1 VWSVIRRGSRATH
14 DRGNPR
20 FPLKIE
26 FGNPNKNIPLIYAMK
41 VVKKPITVRPQ
52 SQTFSSTNYEN
63 YLKSHYVQKDAPQPV
78 TNTRIGD
85 KDKTKKIYGG
95 SYHISD
101 DEYLSAFL
109 PLYAQKVFGAGEPE
123 YLTEKQLDKN
133 GPIYVDL
140 DFHFAHAVNER
151 ILDKDYIDDL
161 MDTYL
166 DELKKIYQFDEDQPF
181 QMFLMQKQSV
191 NRLADK
197 SKTKDGIHLL
207 IGLQADRTVQIILRD
222 RVMKEISQKWESL
235 PIINTWNDVFDEG
248 ISIGYTNVQLF
259 GSRKP
264 DHDAYEITYAYNIQF
279 NPEIQ
284 EFAIEP
290 IKVSSFSLIDN
301 IAALSVRNTNIPAF
315 FMKNDFAAV
324 YNQYKSVHGTGT
336 KSQAAKART
345 VVRANA
351 QLFDSSFLSSNMAS
365 YIRNIRSQE
374 ELDVLVD
381 AFLENIKNVDY
392 DVKEAHEYALALP
405 PTYYEDGSYA
415 KWIRVGWAL
424 KNTDDE
430 GRLLISWIKMS
441 SQAKNFKFH
450 DIPSLCDTWAK
461 MDMRKLSGGVTKRSL
476 MHWVK
481 QDVFDKYLAI
491 RDESIDYYLE
501 KTISGTGTSNKDKS
515 NKGECGDWDLAKVLH
530 VLYKDLFVC
539 SSIKSNV
546 WYHYTNN
553 RWIEDETGSTLRK
566 MISTEMREL
575 YCKKTSNQL
584 SGMMSAIVP
593 PTGEDNNDDEQANIR
608 RIRTQRVLQ
617 ICKRLNSTSDKK
629 NIMTEARD
637 LFYDR
642 DFLNKLDTNP
652 YLLCFN
658 NGVVDFKEKVF
669 RKGRPDDYISKCTN
683 IDYSPVDRT
692 RDNKIVSEIDE
703 FFYQLFPDKQLYNY
717 MRDYLASVLIG
728 TTSNQ
733 TFNMFIGGGSNGK
746 SKLIDLMKLVLGDY
760 KGEVPLS
767 LVTGERVRIGGLSPE
782 IVQLKGVRFAVMQE
796 PEKGIKLNEGKMK
809 ELTGGDSI
817 QARAP
822 YMLQAVTFM
831 PQFKLA
837 VCSNTMMEIGSND
850 HGTWRRICVVPF
862 ESLFTETPVSD
873 DPGKPYQFK
882 IDKNIQEKFDS
893 WKEIFAGILVE
904 HAFKTEGIVNICDK
918 VKGASNEYRQNQDFL
933 AEFIRDKV
941 ETKREGEKRGD
952 NTSIYRIR
960 KKEVTMEFNNWYR
973 ETYGNGKGCPNPKDI
988 HEYMDKQFG
997 RQKNQAWDGVRI
1009 KYDNNEPLAYSDGSS
1024 LGDNIS
1030 VNEL

>member
-1 VWSVIRRGSRATH
+1 M
-14 DRGNPR
+14 
-20 FPLKIE
+20 PLKIE
-26 FGNPNKNIPLIYAMK
+26 FKNPNKNIPLIYAMK

-52 SQTFSSTNYEN
+52 LQTFSSTNYEN
-63 YLKSHYVQKDAPQPV
+63 YLKSHYVQKDSPQVV

-101 DEYLSAFL
+101 DEYLSTFL

-123 YLTEKQLDKN
+123 YLTEKQLEKN

-191 NRLADK
+191 NRLADAT
-197 SKTKDGIHLL
+197 KTKDGIHLL
-207 IGLQADRTVQIILRD
+207 IGMQADRTVQIILRD

-301 IAALSVRNTNIPAF
+301 ITALSVRNTNIPAF

-324 YNQYKSVHGTGT
+324 YNQYKSVHGDG
-336 KSQAAKART
+336 AKKGQGKK
-345 VVRANA
+345 VRPVTAKTITPA
-351 QLFDSSFLSSNMAS
+351 FDSAFLSTNMAS

-374 ELDVLVD
+374 ELDILLD
-381 AFLENIKNVDY
+381 AFLENIKNIDY
-392 DVKEAHEYALALP
+392 DVKEAHEYAMALP
-405 PTYYEDGSYA
+405 PSYYEDGSYA

-424 KNTDDE
+424 KNTDIED
-430 GRLLISWIKMS
+430 RLLISWIKMS

-450 DIPSLCDTWAK
+450 DLPTICDTWAK
-461 MDMRKLSGGVTKRSL
+461 MDVRKFTGDGVTKRSL

-481 QDVFDKYLAI
+481 QEAHDRYLEI

-501 KTISGTGTSNKDKS
+501 RTISGTGISNK
-515 NKGECGDWDLAKVLH
+515 KGECGDWDLAKVLQ
-530 VLYKDLFVC
+530 VLYKDEFVC
-539 SSIKSNV
+539 SSIKSNT
-546 WYHYTNN
+546 WFHYKNN

-566 MISTEMREL
+566 MISTEMRDL
-575 YCKKTSNQL
+575 YNKKSNIL
-584 SGMMSAIVP
+584 LDESVTPNTPVNGDGSK
-593 PTGEDNNDDEQANIR
+593 DDEQANILKIR
-608 RIRTQRVLQ
+608 RLRVLN
-617 ICKRLNSTSDKK
+617 ICQKLNRTPDKK

-637 LFYDR
+637 LFFDK
-642 DFLNKLDTNP
+642 DFMNKLDTNP

-683 IDYSPVDRT
+683 IDYSKVDKT
-692 RDNKIVSEIDE
+692 RDSKIVGEIEE
-703 FFYQLFPDKQLYNY
+703 FFYQLFPDKQLYTY

-796 PEKGIKLNEGKMK
+796 PEKGVKLNEGKMK

-862 ESLFTETPVSD
+862 ESLFTETPVDD
-873 DPGKPYQFK
+873 DPGKPHQFK
-882 IDKNIQEKFDS
+882 IDKNIQEKFDN

-904 HAFKTEGIVNICDK
+904 HAFKTDGIVNICDK

-941 ETKREGEKRGD
+941 ETKREAEKRGD
-952 NTSIYRIR
+952 TTSVFKIR

-973 ETYGNGKGCPNPKDI
+973 ETYGNGRGCPNPKDI

-997 RQKNQAWDGVRI
+997 RQKNQIWDGVRI
-1009 KYDNNEPLAYSDGSS
+1009 KYDNHGPLAYSDGSTIS
-1024 LGDNIS
+1024 DNIS
-1030 VNEL
+1030 VNDL

>member
-1 VWSVIRRGSRATH
+1 
-14 DRGNPR
+14 
-20 FPLKIE
+20 
-26 FGNPNKNIPLIYAMK
+26 MK
-41 VVKKPITVRPQ
+41 QVKTVA
-52 SQTFSSTNYEN
+52 STNPYDYDN
-63 YLKSHYVQKDAPQPV
+63 FLKSHSINKDAQKSV

-85 KDKTKKIYGG
+85 KNKEKKIYGG
-95 SYHISD
+95 SYHID
-101 DEYLSAFL
+101 DSEYLSTFL
-109 PLYAQKVFGAGEPE
+109 PLYAEKVFGRGEPE

-140 DFHFAHAVNER
+140 DFHFEYAVESR

-166 DELKKIYQFDEDQPF
+166 DELKKMFQFDDEQNF
-181 QMFLMQKQSV
+181 QMFIMQKPSV
-191 NRLADK
+191 NRLTDK
-197 SKTKDGIHLL
+197 SKTKDGIHLM
-207 IGLQADRTVQIILRD
+207 ICLQADRTVQIILRD
-222 RVMKEISQKWESL
+222 RVMKEISEKWDSL
-235 PIINTWNDVFDEG
+235 PIINIKKWEDVFDEG
-248 ISIGYTNVQLF
+248 ITVGYTNVQLF

-264 DHDAYEITYAYNIQF
+264 DHDAYQITYAYNIKY
-279 NPEIQ
+279 NSEDG
-284 EFAIEP
+284 EFSIVP
-290 IKVSSFSLIDN
+290 IKLADFHVQSN
-301 IAALSVRNTNIPAF
+301 IAKLSVRNTDIPSF
-315 FMKNDFAAV
+315 FIKNDFATV
-324 YNQYKSVHGTGT
+324 YNEYKKLRGDATG
-336 KSQAAKART
+336 KVSNKASANTIHYAPT
-345 VVRANA
+345 VAS
-351 QLFDSSFLSSNMAS
+351 FDSMFLSSNMAS
-365 YIRNIRSQE
+365 YIRTIKSQD
-374 ELDVLVD
+374 ELDILVA

-392 DVKEAHEYALALP
+392 DVKEAHEYVMALP
-405 PTYYEDGSYA
+405 PSYYESGSYP
-415 KWIRVGWAL
+415 KWIRVLFAL
-424 KNTDDE
+424 KNIDPE

-441 SQAKNFKFH
+441 SQAKNFKFQ
-450 DIPSLCDTWAK
+450 DIPSMCDTWFK
-461 MDMRKLSGGVTKRSL
+461 TDIRKSSDGITKRSL

-481 QDVFDKYLAI
+481 QDAYEKYLAI
-491 RDESIDYYLE
+491 RDESVDYYME
-501 KTISGTGTSNKDKS
+501 KTISGNGCGSSKDNSNKR
-515 NKGECGDWDLAKVLH
+515 ECGDWDLAKVLH

-575 YCKKTSNQL
+575 YNKKTIGQL
-584 SGMMSAIVP
+584 NCMMNAINP
-593 PTGEDNNDDEQANIR
+593 PVEGADEDEMVNIR
-608 RIRTQRVLQ
+608 KKRSQCILN
-617 ICKRLNSTSDKK
+617 ICQRLNRTSEKK

-637 LFYDR
+637 LFYDSN
-642 DFLNKLDTNP
+642 FLNKLDTNP

-658 NGVVDFKEKVF
+658 NGVVDFKEKVC

-683 IDYSPVDRT
+683 IDYLPISRERDART
-692 RDNKIVSEIDE
+692 INEIE
-703 FFYQLFPDKQLYNY
+703 GFFRQLFPDKQLYKY
-717 MRDYLASVLIG
+717 MFDYLASVLIG

-767 LVTGERVRIGGLSPE
+767 LVTGERTRIGGLSPE

-796 PEKGIKLNEGKMK
+796 PEKGVKLNEGKMK

-862 ESLFTETPVSD
+862 ESLFTEDPVD
-873 DPGKPYQFK
+873 NDPGKPYQFK
-882 IDKNIQEKFDS
+882 IVKNIQEKFED
-893 WKEIFAGILVE
+893 WKEPLAAMLVE
-904 HAFKTEGIVNICDK
+904 HAFKTDGIVNICDR
-918 VKGASNEYRQNQDFL
+918 VMGASNEYRQNQDFL
-933 AEFIRDKV
+933 SEFIRDKV
-941 ETKREGEKRGD
+941 ETKKEAEKRGD
-952 NTSIYRIR
+952 NASTVFKIR

-997 RQKNQAWDGVRI
+997 RQKNQVWEGIRI
-1009 KYDNNEPLAYSDGSS
+1009 KYERDAPMISGDSS
-1024 LGDNIS
+1024 IVSDNIS

>member
-1 VWSVIRRGSRATH
+1 MVI
-14 DRGNPR
+14 
-20 FPLKIE
+20 KIDLSK
-26 FGNPNKNIPLIYAMK
+26 PNKNISILYAMK
-41 VVKKPITVRPQ
+41 TIKAPLK
-52 SQTFSSTNYEN
+52 SKASSSTFSSQNYEGL
-63 YLKSHYVQKDAPQPV
+63 LKSNSVNKDSPLPP

-85 KDKTKKIYGG
+85 KNKENKIYGG

-101 DEYLSAFL
+101 DDYFTTFL
-109 PLYAQKVFGAGEPE
+109 PMYAQKITENREPE
-123 YLTEKQLDKN
+123 YLTEKQLDQN
-133 GPIYVDL
+133 GPIYCDL
-140 DFHFAHAVNER
+140 DFHFDHELEER

-161 MDTYL
+161 IDTYL
-166 DELKKIYQFDEDQPF
+166 DELKKIYQFDDEQSF
-181 QMFLMQKQSV
+181 KFFLMQKPSV

-197 SKTKDGIHLL
+197 SKTKDGIHLM
-207 IGLQADRTVQIILRD
+207 ICLQADRTIQIILRE
-222 RVMKEISQKWESL
+222 RVMKEISTKWDNL
-235 PIINTWNDVFDEG
+235 PIINKWEDVFDEG
-248 ISIGYTNVQLF
+248 ITIGYTNVQLF

-264 DHDAYEITYAYNIQF
+264 HHEAYELTYVFDIKYNA
-279 NPEIQ
+279 EIQ
-284 EFAIEP
+284 EFSINP
-290 IKVSSFSLIDN
+290 IKLKDFSIQEN
-301 IAALSVRNTNIPAF
+301 IALLSVRNTKIPCF
-315 FMKNDFAAV
+315 FMKNDFASV
-324 YNQYKSVHGTGT
+324 YNEYKKLRSNGN
-336 KSQAAKART
+336 KKANQQSST
-345 VVRANA
+345 ALAVRAKPA
-351 QLFDSSFLSSNMAS
+351 MFDSAFLSSNMIS
-365 YIRNIRSQE
+365 YIRSIKTEE
-374 ELDVLVD
+374 ELDILVS
-381 AFLENIKNVDY
+381 AFLENIKNIDY
-392 DVKEAHEYALALP
+392 DVKEAHEYAMALP
-405 PTYYEDGSYA
+405 PSYYEDGSYA

-441 SQAKNFKFH
+441 SQAKHFKYH

-461 MDMRKLSGGVTKRSL
+461 MDIRRLSGGVTKRSL

-481 QDVFDKYLAI
+481 QDVYDKYLEI
-491 RDESIDYYLE
+491 RNESIEYYLE
-501 KTISGTGTSNKDKS
+501 KTISGTGASNKDKS

-546 WYHYTNN
+546 WYHYSNN

-575 YCKKTSNQL
+575 YNKKTIGQL
-584 SGMMSAIVP
+584 NGMMTAIAP
-593 PTGEDNNDDEQANIR
+593 SSDDASEDEQTNIR
-608 RIRTQRVLQ
+608 KIRSQRILNVCQ
-617 ICKRLNSTSDKK
+617 RLNRTCEKK

-637 LFYDR
+637 LFYDSN
-642 DFLNKLDTNP
+642 FLNKLDTNP
-652 YLLCFN
+652 YLLCFT

-669 RKGRPDDYISKCTN
+669 RRGRPDDYISKCTN
-683 IDYSPVDRT
+683 IDYIPVDKVK
-692 RDNKIVSEIDE
+692 DKAVVVEIE
-703 FFYQLFPDKQLYNY
+703 GFFRELFPDAQLYNY
-717 MRDYLASVLIG
+717 MRDYLSSVLIG

-767 LVTGERVRIGGLSPE
+767 LVTGERTRIGGLSPE

-796 PEKGIKLNEGKMK
+796 PEKGVKLNEGKMK

-822 YMLQAVTFM
+822 YMLQAVTFI

-837 VCSNTMMEIGSND
+837 VCSNTMMEIMSND

-862 ESLFTETPVSD
+862 ESLFTENPIDD

-882 IDKNIQEKFDS
+882 IDKNIQEKFEN
-893 WKEIFAGILVE
+893 WKEPFAAMLVE
-904 HAFKTEGIVNICDK
+904 HAFKTEGIVSVCDR
-918 VKGASNEYRQNQDFL
+918 VMMASNEYRQNQDFL

-941 ETKREGEKRGD
+941 ETKKETEKRGD
-952 NTSIYRIR
+952 TNTTVFKIR

-997 RQKNQAWDGVRI
+997 RQKNQVWEGVRI
-1009 KYDNNEPLAYSDGSS
+1009 KYDNSGPQIFSDGSS
-1024 LGDNIS
+1024 ISDNIS
-1030 VNEL
+1030 VTDL

>member
-1 VWSVIRRGSRATH
+1 
-14 DRGNPR
+14 
-20 FPLKIE
+20 
-26 FGNPNKNIPLIYAMK
+26 MK
-41 VVKKPITVRPQ
+41 VVKNPITTKALAN
-52 SQTFSSTNYEN
+52 TFSSTAYEN
-63 YLKSHYVQKDAPQPV
+63 YLKSHYVQKDDPKPV

-85 KDKTKKIYGG
+85 KNKEKKIYGG
-95 SYHISD
+95 SYHIGD
-101 DEYLSAFL
+101 EEYLTNFL
-109 PLYAQKVFGAGEPE
+109 PLYAEKVFGAGEPE
-123 YLTEKQLDKN
+123 YLTEKQLEKD

-140 DFHFAHAVNER
+140 DFHFEYALTER
-151 ILDKDYIDDL
+151 ILDKDYVDDL

-166 DELKKIYQFDEDQPF
+166 DELKKIYQFDEEQSF
-181 QMFLMQKQSV
+181 KMFLMQKQSV

-197 SKTKDGIHLL
+197 SKTKDGIHLM

-222 RVMKEISQKWESL
+222 RVMKEISSKWDNL
-235 PIINTWNDVFDEG
+235 PIINKWEDVFDEG
-248 ISIGYTNVQLF
+248 ITVGYTNVQLF

-264 DHDAYEITYAYNIQF
+264 DHGAYELTYAYDIKY
-279 NPEIQ
+279 NPEIH
-284 EFAIEP
+284 EFRIDP
-290 IKVSSFSLIDN
+290 IKLSDFPLADN
-301 IAALSVRNTNIPAF
+301 IASLSVRNTNIPSF

-324 YNQYKSVHGTGT
+324 YNEYRRVRGNNTG
-336 KSQAAKART
+336 KLSSKPAAAPIRS
-345 VVRANA
+345 NA
-351 QLFDSSFLSSNMAS
+351 QMFDSAFLSSNMTS
-365 YIRNIRSQE
+365 YIRNIRSQD
-374 ELDVLVD
+374 ELDVLVA
-381 AFLENIKNVDY
+381 AFLENIKNIDY

-405 PTYYEDGSYA
+405 PPYYEDGSYA

-424 KNTDDE
+424 KNSDDE

-441 SQAKNFKFH
+441 SQAKNFKFN
-450 DIPSLCDTWAK
+450 DIPSMCDTWAK

-481 QDVFDKYLAI
+481 QDAHEKYLEI

-501 KTISGTGTSNKDKS
+501 KTISGTGASCKDKS

-546 WYHYTNN
+546 WYYYTNN

-575 YCKKTSNQL
+575 YNKKTIGQL
-584 SGMMSAIVP
+584 NGMMTAIAP
-593 PTGEDNNDDEQANIR
+593 ANDDGNEDEQANIR
-608 RIRTQRVLQ
+608 KIRSQRILN
-617 ICKRLNSTSDKK
+617 ICQRLNRTSEKK

-637 LFYDR
+637 LFYDSN
-642 DFLNKLDTNP
+642 FLNKLDTNP

-658 NGVVDFKEKVF
+658 NGVVDFKEKIF

-683 IDYSPVDRT
+683 IDYCPVDRA
-692 RDNKIVSEIDE
+692 RDKKMIGEIED
-703 FFYQLFPDKQLYNY
+703 FFKQLFPDQQLYNY

-796 PEKGIKLNEGKMK
+796 PEKGVKLNEGKMK

-862 ESLFTETPVSD
+862 EALFTESPTDD

-882 IDKNIQEKFDS
+882 IDKNIQEKFDN
-893 WKEIFAGILVE
+893 WKEIFAAMLVE
-904 HAFKTEGIVNICDK
+904 HAFKTEGIVNICDR
-918 VKGASNEYRQNQDFL
+918 VMGASNEYRQNQDFL

-941 ETKREGEKRGD
+941 ETKRDGEKRGD
-952 NTSIYRIR
+952 TTSIFKIR

-973 ETYGNGKGCPNPKDI
+973 DTYGNGKGCPNPKDI

-997 RQKNQAWDGVRI
+997 RQRNQAWDGVRI
-1009 KYDNNEPLAYSDGSS
+1009 KYEDRGPMAYSDASS
-1024 LGDNIS
+1024 VSDNIS
-1030 VNEL
+1030 VNDL